1 MAEACWGWTTGPE
14 PHMSPYVR
22 LAIAALCLGLMLV
35 TPQARG
41 RWLVR
46 VWIVLLIVTAVGVNL
61 WR

>member
-1 MAEACWGWTTGPE
+1 
-14 PHMSPYVR
+14 MSPYVR